1 MNKLL
6 IRWKIL
12 KRMNKIIRIRSKMLT
27 LTQDIL
33 DNRECIDN
41 DTLKKMSKNILD
53 AEKIMQDV
61 YNNLSVIENNLSK

>member
-41 DTLKKMSKNILD
+41 DTLKKMSRNILD
-53 AEKIMQDV
+53 AEKVMQDV
-61 YNNLSVIENNLSK
+61 YNDLSAIENNLSK